1 APPRRKECEVRSGV
15 APAGSATRLSILFTS
30 SSGTPS
36 SSGTAT
42 SATRSGNWD
51 RSAAHGASCV
61 ASAMARACKGHVKKS
76 LLSGIKVRPCSSDV
90 LTRSSRR

>member
-1 APPRRKECEVRSGV
+1 APPRRKECEVRSGA
-15 APAGSATRLSILFTS
+15 APAGSATSLSILFTYAC
-30 SSGTPS
+30 TL
-36 SSGTAT
+36 GTAT

-61 ASAMARACKGHVKKS
+61 ASATARACKGHVKKS
-76 LLSGIKVRPCSSDV
+76 LLSGIKVRPCYSDV